1 MAGHA
6 ETFEHTADVGL
17 IGWGDTRE
25 ELFAAMAG
33 GLARVIC
40 PERPGRVEQRAV
52 AVSAEDVEA
61 LLVDF
66 LWEVMSR
73 MQFEAF
79 VVADATV
86 DALSETSLS
95 ARLVGETY
103 DPHRHAYEAEVKAV
117 TYHELEVARR
127 MGRWEARVI
136 LDL

>member
-17 IGWGDTRE
+17 VGWGQTRE
-25 ELFAAMAG
+25 ELFAALAE

-40 PERPGRVEQRAV
+40 PEHPALVEVRTV
-52 AVSAEDVEA
+52 EVSAEDVEA

-73 MQFEAF
+73 MQFDAF
-79 VVADATV
+79 AVGKAVVDCLDDA
-86 DALSETSLS
+86 SLR
-95 ARLVGETY
+95 ARLIGEPY
-103 DPHRHAYEAEVKAV
+103 ASDRHAYETEVKAV
-117 TYHELEVARR
+117 THHELEVAHRN
-127 MGRWEARVI
+127 GRWEARVI